1 MEDEEKKY
9 SVTSYNQMGGIT
21 AGSVNF
27 GPQARQMNDQL
38 GSHLKELI
46 PTDAQVRVISL
57 LGDGEAFGFANQ
69 VLQWLKSNGYDNVN
83 GVDQAVYSQP
93 VMGQN
98 INKKSD
104 TDYELIIGTR
114 Q

>member
-1 MEDEEKKY
+1 MSKDEKNIY
-9 SVTSYNQMGGIT
+9 VTSNNQMGGIT
-21 AGSVNF
+21 AGTVNL
-27 GPQARQMNDQL
+27 GPQARTMNEQL
-38 GSHLKELI
+38 GEQLKQALPETAKI
-46 PTDAQVRVISL
+46 TVTAV

-69 VLQWLKSNGYDNVN
+69 IMQWLKSNGYGNVE
-83 GVDQAVYSQP
+83 GVNQAVYTQP

-104 TDYELIIGTR
+104 TEFDLIIGTK